1 MYIYISIYICSN
13 LGTTFSSTCLLLSQT
28 PIAMMAFRFAFVL
41 FTSGLGLIAGPPA
54 SAWIKPCG
62 GAPHTRKS
70 IKETVNAPLLDQLL
84 NSLNQVGC
92 TKISSLAKAA
102 VKLPSPSLKSFAA
115 KVGGSH
121 VERSLQNWAQ
131 KQSWIDFLFGSI
143 SFPIPS
149 TSTSTSKI

>member
-1 MYIYISIYICSN
+1 
-13 LGTTFSSTCLLLSQT
+13 
-28 PIAMMAFRFAFVL
+28 MMAFRFALLL
-41 FTSGLGLIAGPPA
+41 FTSGLGLITGPPA

-102 VKLPSPSLKSFAA
+102 VKTPSPSLKSFAA
-115 KVGGSH
+115 KVGGGN
-121 VERSLQNWAQ
+121 VERSLHNWAH
-131 KQSWIDFLFGSI
+131 KQSWIDFLPDPFDFNIHVEDLGCNREGV
-143 SFPIPS
+143 FEQEAG
-149 TSTSTSKI
+149 